1 MAETATRSRV
11 PRIVTAV
18 LGVVALVLVAVI
30 AVLVVQRTRHERGL
44 SLTSVENRVLDAAK
58 QDFITLQTYRQ
69 TTFDQDFANAE
80 SVVTG
85 SAKTNLAG
93 SKASLQKTLS
103 TNKTN
108 STASIVSA
116 SIVSS
121 TGGKYQVLILASL
134 ETRDATGKLVQARPS
149 PATLTMVKVKDT
161 WLIADIQLVAAS

>member
-1 MAETATRSRV
+1 MTASATRSRV
-11 PRIVTAV
+11 PRVVTAV
-18 LGVVALVLVAVI
+18 LGVVALALAAVV
-30 AVLVVQRTRHERGL
+30 AVLVVQRVHHEHGL
-44 SLTSVENRVLDAAK
+44 SLTASESRVLDAAK

-85 SAKTNLAG
+85 SAKTNLLG
-93 SKASLQKTLS
+93 SKTSLKNTLT

-121 TGGKYQVLILASL
+121 SGGKYQVLILASL
-134 ETRDATGKLVQARPS
+134 ETRDTTGKLVQARPS
-149 PATLTMVKVKDT
+149 PATLTLVKVKGT
-161 WLIADIQLVAAS
+161 WLISDIQLVAAS